1 MAVFKA
7 SKERK
12 RKSPDPVGRG
22 KPIIPSVAIEGGYSR
37 KMNQLA
43 NSMRAD
49 YREKLHEVMREKM
62 VKEHYAKDASV
73 TSAFTSTLK
82 GLKTR
87 WSSIFEG
94 FARVMAPEFVEDAAK
109 AASDTTLFSLRA
121 AGLKQPR
128 AEYNE
133 SISNLLQSS
142 KDYNHTLITGL
153 CEEAHEK
160 VYSAVM
166 LSLTS
171 PDPAQQGMS
180 GIRNALTEMG
190 VFTENRIKLI
200 TKDQTSKVY
209 SSVSTSRMKENG
221 VTKFEWL
228 HTSAG
233 KVPRH
238 SHVEKDGV
246 VFDIDDKR
254 LWEGPKADQGPPGWA
269 INCRCRAVPIIGWM
283 EDDD

>member
-12 RKSPDPVGRG
+12 RKAADPVGRG
-22 KPIIPSVAIEGGYSR
+22 KPIIPSSAIERAYS
-37 KMNQLA
+37 KKLNALADAMNKE
-43 NSMRAD
+43 
-49 YREKLHEVMREKM
+49 YEKSLKGVMQEEQ
-62 VKEHYAKDASV
+62 VKEHYAEDASV
-73 TSAFTSTLK
+73 TSSFTSVLK
-82 GLKTR
+82 GLKRR
-87 WSSIFEG
+87 WGSIFEG
-94 FARVMAPEFVEDAAK
+94 FARVVAPEFVEDAAK

-133 SISNLLQSS
+133 SIANILQSS

-180 GIRNALTEMG
+180 GIKNALVEMG

-209 SSVSTSRMKENG
+209 SSVSTNRMKENG

-238 SHVEKDGV
+238 SHVEKDGM

-283 EDDD
+283 EDD

>member
-22 KPIIPSVAIEGGYSR
+22 KPIIPSSAIEKAYA
-37 KMNQLA
+37 KKLNDLA
-43 NSMRAD
+43 NAMHKE
-49 YREKLHEVMREKM
+49 YEKSLKGVMQEEQ

-73 TSAFTSTLK
+73 TSSFTSVLK
-82 GLKTR
+82 GLKKR

-94 FARVMAPEFVEDAAK
+94 FARVVAPEFVEDAAK

-128 AEYNE
+128 SEYNE
-133 SISNLLQSS
+133 SIANILQSS

-180 GIRNALTEMG
+180 GIRNALVEMG

-209 SSVSTSRMKENG
+209 SSVSTNRMKENG

-228 HTSAG
+228 HSSAG

-238 SHVEKDGV
+238 SHVEKDGM

-269 INCRCRAVPIIGWM
+269 INCRCRAIPIIGWM
-283 EDDD
+283 EDD

>member
-22 KPIIPSVAIEGGYSR
+22 KPIIPSLAIEKGYYR
-37 KMNQLA
+37 KFNELA
-43 NSMRAD
+43 IEMRKA
-49 YREKLHEVMREKM
+49 YELELRAVMKEGEVKQ
-62 VKEHYAKDASV
+62 HFAQDASA
-73 TSAFTSTLK
+73 TSAFTSVLS
-82 GLKTR
+82 GLKRR

-190 VFTENRIKLI
+190 VFTEKRIKLI

-209 SSVSTSRMKENG
+209 SAVSTNRMKENG
-221 VTKFEWL
+221 VSKFEWL
-228 HTSAG
+228 HSSAG

-238 SHVEKDGV
+238 SHVEKDGM
-246 VFDIDDKR
+246 VFDLDDKR

-283 EDDD
+283 EDD